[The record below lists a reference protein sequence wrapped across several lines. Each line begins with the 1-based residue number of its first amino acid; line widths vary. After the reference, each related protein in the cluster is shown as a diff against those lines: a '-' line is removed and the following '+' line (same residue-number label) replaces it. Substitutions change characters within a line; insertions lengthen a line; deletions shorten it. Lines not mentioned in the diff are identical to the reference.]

1 MRDVVYRLKEWSRN
15 ENGLLNASL
24 AKNKMLDAYVCD
36 LEVKHRGEVDV
47 LKNKIQKLQF
57 FFVLALFCFV
67 ISHFWE

>member
-36 LEVKHRGEVDV
+36 LEVSIVE
-47 LKNKIQKLQF
+47 KLM
-57 FFVLALFCFV
+57 
-67 ISHFWE
+67 S